1 MERQQ
6 KKKTKTCHSAVGEC
20 FKDLVKDKE
29 RLVRLKMHSRSKMLS
44 KQNAM
49 AALSGGKVFNGRSKT
64 TANGNFTGI
73 QNYLLT
79 ASEKQFK
86 H

>member
-1 MERQQ
+1 
-6 KKKTKTCHSAVGEC
+6 
-20 FKDLVKDKE
+20 
-29 RLVRLKMHSRSKMLS
+29 MLS

-49 AALSGGKVFNGRSKT
+49 AATSGGKVFNGRSKT